1 MPTGQLPGRKDQT
14 HKTALDRNQALP
26 KPKAK
31 QAAEVGGH
39 ASQKAQV
46 IIGEKNRY
54 EVKQLKLACA
64 NKDTEQQEN
73 GEQGSQDQMLSNRGW
88 VQMP

>member
-14 HKTALDRNQALP
+14 HKTALDRNQGLP

-39 ASQKAQV
+39 AS
-46 IIGEKNRY
+46 
-54 EVKQLKLACA
+54 
-64 NKDTEQQEN
+64 
-73 GEQGSQDQMLSNRGW
+73 
-88 VQMP
+88 